1 MNRFFNFSRHTQ
13 PTLLLFVAAVV
24 LGIGLLSFRRP
35 AVQYEFTQVTTIE
48 SVVAGG
54 VGRSRMIATTTGDEA
69 TLQETELKNFF
80 SFTGINFQNVRD
92 NDRVITQK
100 ISRMSAEGW
109 ELVDVTSGVSN
120 PQGATG
126 IFITRYLYRRA
137 K

>member
-1 MNRFFNFSRHTQ
+1 MQSRFSLPTRAL
-13 PTLLLFVAAVV
+13 PTLLVFVFVAMVV
-24 LGIGLLSFRRP
+24 VGLFSFRRP

-54 VGRSRMIATTTGDEA
+54 LGRSRMIATTTGDEA
-69 TLQETELKNFF
+69 TMQETELKNFF

-92 NDRVITQK
+92 NDRAITQK
-100 ISRMSAEGW
+100 ISRMSEEGW